1 MNWLAANTFRS
12 QAWFT
17 TGFFFYYNYMAI
29 LVTISNLH
37 CISRYLCSLF
47 IFIDL
52 NLKIKL
58 QDSNNILSLEK
69 ISLLKH
75 HFYMNLARLYN
86 AAKIKK
92 NKTYGY
98 FANTNIFPLITLTRI
113 QVHVD
118 MGYPLSQKKDIFYIN
133 RIFIFP
139 SRSLC

>member
-1 MNWLAANTFRS
+1 MQRLLFAAKPDS
-12 QAWFT
+12 QL
-17 TGFFFYYNYMAI
+17 GFFYYNYMAI

-92 NKTYGY
+92 NKTYIFCKY
-98 FANTNIFPLITLTRI
+98 KHLPVDNFNKNTSTCRYGLSLIPEKRHFL
-113 QVHVD
+113 
-118 MGYPLSQKKDIFYIN
+118 YK
-133 RIFIFP
+133 
-139 SRSLC
+139 